1 MASTAERKQQMK
13 YSDIRVFETKCNR
26 TAKYRLCKR
35 GKINSSNGKFV
46 SAFRCKVG
54 PLPICETFSFAYINS
69 DTVNDLFSEDGI
81 YMLVENKDGDER
93 VILPGELKTLLARE
107 YDNIVADFHKY
118 DEDDGSMFKPCLE
131 ILTAI
136 DNNIK

>member
-1 MASTAERKQQMK
+1 MR
-13 YSDIRVFETKCNR
+13 YSDIRVLETKCDR
-26 TAKYRLCKR
+26 IPKYRLCRR

-54 PLPICETFSFAYINS
+54 PLPICETFSFAYING

-93 VILPGELKTLLARE
+93 VILPDELKALLTRE
-107 YDNIVADFHKY
+107 YDNIVSAFHKY
-118 DEDDGSMFKPCLE
+118 DEDNGSMFQPCRK
-131 ILTAI
+131 ILNAI
-136 DNNIK
+136 NKNIK